1 MVAGEGVFEFEVAA
15 CGGVELQGAALYGTA
30 RRCERGQGGF
40 VGVVQVL
47 QQAAAGGQGGIVVFQ
62 PETGKGGDA
71 EVFAHEACGTV
82 GIEVPRGHAARAHVV
97 GVVRPAAV
105 FVDEHFAGAQAF
117 DFAARFVGIEQGADL
132 PVSSGEVC
140 PGEGDAVFAVVQAEE
155 DVVALFVQKCV
166 VGNRA
171 WGDDARNCPFYR
183 PFACRR
189 VADLFTKS
197 NNWGFFFEAFFHQE
211 WKRIP
216 SVMSSGIRAL

>member
-1 MVAGEGVFEFEVAA
+1 M
-15 CGGVELQGAALYGTA
+15 
-30 RRCERGQGGF
+30 
-40 VGVVQVL
+40 
-47 QQAAAGGQGGIVVFQ
+47 
-62 PETGKGGDA
+62 
-71 EVFAHEACGTV
+71 
-82 GIEVPRGHAARAHVV
+82 V

-171 WGDDARNCPFYR
+171 GGDDARNRPFHR

-189 VADLFTKS
+189 VADLFADDRRLPQADEFGDVVVNGMDGDARHGNGVARRFAARGDADVEQFARFVRIFIKKFVKITHAVEYECVGVVFFDAEVLLHHRGV
-197 NNWGFFFEAFFHQE
+197 GFSHDGSAVEKGGSISPRLCECQCGAC
-211 WKRIP
+211 
-216 SVMSSGIRAL
+216 G